1 MSLTSLALCLLLHWR
16 CVSYFTDGVSLTV
29 RLSLSRRKRTKN
41 DSMKASAS
49 SCLEMAKHAGETALH
64 LQDVG
69 MSLEPVTTL
78 KSIVSR
84 RDATPEELQEAI
96 SAVQALESKFISSGW
111 QDSLKHI
118 RQIVIKAKV
127 DFWILYF

>member
-1 MSLTSLALCLLLHWR
+1 
-16 CVSYFTDGVSLTV
+16 
-29 RLSLSRRKRTKN
+29 
-41 DSMKASAS
+41 MKASAS
-49 SCLEMAKHAGETALH
+49 SSLEMAKHAGEIALH
-64 LQDVG
+64 FQDVG

-78 KSIVSR
+78 KSIMSR
-84 RDATPEELQEAI
+84 RDAAPEELQEAI
-96 SAVQALESKFISSGW
+96 SAVQELESKFISSGW